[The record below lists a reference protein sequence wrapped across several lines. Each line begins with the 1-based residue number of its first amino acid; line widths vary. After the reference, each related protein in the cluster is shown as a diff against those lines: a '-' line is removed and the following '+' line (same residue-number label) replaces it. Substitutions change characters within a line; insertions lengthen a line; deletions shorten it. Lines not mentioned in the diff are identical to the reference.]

1 MWIVRLALRRPYTF
15 VVMAILI
22 LVMGLIAV
30 FRTPTDIFPNI
41 NIPVVS
47 IIWNYNGLVPK
58 DMSDRII
65 SITERNLTT
74 VVDNIQHVESQS
86 LYGIAVVKVFLQPNA
101 SLDRAIAQIT
111 ASSQTQLKQLPA
123 GTTPPLVIAYSASSV
138 PVMQLALS
146 GKGLSEQQLND
157 YGLNFI
163 RTQLITVPGTAVP
176 YPYGGKQRQVQVD
189 LNPAALQSKGLSAL
203 DVVNAVALQ
212 NLILPTGTSKIGSK
226 EYDVD
231 IPNAAPQSMEELN
244 RIPIKT
250 VGSTTIYMKDVAWV
264 RDGFPP
270 QTNIVRVDGQR
281 SVLLTIQKAGEAS
294 TLDVISGIK
303 SILPRIAATVPAQL
317 QMTPL
322 ADQSIFVR
330 GAISG
335 VVRETLIAACL
346 TAFMILTF
354 LGSWRSTV
362 IIATSIPLAIL
373 TSIIAFSAIG
383 ETINIMTLG
392 GLALAVGILVD
403 DATVEVE
410 NINRNREAEPEKDM
424 DEVVLDSASQIATP
438 AFVATLSICIVFA
451 PMFLLYGVA
460 RYLFV
465 PLAEAVVFAMLASY
479 LLSRT
484 IVPTMAKYLLRSDN
498 EEKRSASHNPL
509 VRLQRRFEAAFE
521 RFRGHYRGLL
531 QICLRHRRLF
541 LTV

>member
-15 VVMAILI
+15 VVVSILI
-22 LVMGLIAV
+22 VIMGGLAIV
-30 FRTPTDIFPNI
+30 RTPTDIFPNI

-47 IIWNYNGLVPK
+47 IIWSYNGLIPE
-58 DMSDRII
+58 DMSDRIV
-65 SITERNLTT
+65 SVTERALTT
-74 VVDNIQHVESQS
+74 TVDNIEHIESQS
-86 LYGIAVVKVFLQPNA
+86 LYGIAVVKVFLQPTANIQQG
-101 SLDRAIAQIT
+101 IAQIT
-111 ASSQTQLKQLPA
+111 AISQTQLRQLPA
-123 GTTPPLVIAYSASSV
+123 GTTPPLILAYSASSV
-138 PVMQLALS
+138 PVLQLALS
-146 GKGLSEQQLND
+146 GQNLSEQQLND

-163 RTQLITVPGTAVP
+163 RTQLITVPGASVP

-189 LNPAALQSKGLSAL
+189 LNTTALQSKGLSAL
-203 DVVNAVALQ
+203 DVVNALSLQ
-212 NLILPTGTSKIGSK
+212 NLILPTGTSKIGSR
-226 EYDVD
+226 EYDVS
-231 IPNAAPQSMEELN
+231 IPNAAPQTIADLN

-250 VGSTTIYMKDVAWV
+250 IGSTTIYIKDVAWV

-270 QTNIVRVDGQR
+270 QTNIVKVNGQR
-281 SVLLTIQKAGEAS
+281 SVLLTIQKAGNAS
-294 TLDVISGIK
+294 TLNVIAGIK
-303 SILPRIAATVPAQL
+303 SLLPQIATTVPPQL

-354 LGSWRSTV
+354 LGSWRSTL

-438 AFVATLSICIVFA
+438 AFVSTLSICIVFA
-451 PMFLLYGVA
+451 PMFLLSGVA

-479 LLSRT
+479 FLSRT
-484 IVPTMAKYLLRSDN
+484 IVPTMAKYLLGS
-498 EEKRSASHNPL
+498 EKKEPGDAPSRNPL
-509 VRLQRRFEAAFE
+509 VRLQ
-521 RFRGHYRGLL
+521 
-531 QICLRHRRLF
+531 
-541 LTV
+541 